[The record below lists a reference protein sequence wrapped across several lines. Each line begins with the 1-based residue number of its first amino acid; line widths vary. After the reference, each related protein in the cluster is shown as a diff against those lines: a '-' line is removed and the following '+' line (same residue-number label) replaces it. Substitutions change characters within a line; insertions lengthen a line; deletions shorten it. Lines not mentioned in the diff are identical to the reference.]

1 MSDIASDV
9 REIKESKSKF
19 GTKLPGNGN
28 KAQELTLKELSYEQM
43 IMGSIASLVWGVK
56 NINKDTQVKTLLGRN
71 NIFDIIKNIQT
82 EIPISFDNFY
92 KKLDELIT
100 KLSNNIAN
108 NLTQFSNLLII
119 PKFDE
124 LIKAVEKSY
133 KEKGSLK
140 DSTTKILIDLKA
152 ADTIEQILKDFDA
165 LDGIVIFDNDNVN
178 HVQDLLD
185 RIDKLSKEDIYLVIN
200 TNLYDT
206 VKELKELKID
216 IYDPASLD
224 NIKAEI
230 ENLKSEQINLFNL
243 DDLNEAK
250 NIFESIQKIQMNAD
264 TENILMGISKFLDAI
279 ENSKFD
285 ITKKSKVIEDLI
297 NFFGGKDSK
306 QKNTLNNLLTA
317 INSLGED
324 GNKSLLKGD
333 HIKTLATAFSIVGD
347 AAKLMEGHDVKINKK
362 FFKDL
367 NSLLKNDDYIKGII
381 INLSALKDYVIS
393 KDIQVSIGIVDDFVT
408 TISNLGN
415 LGFIKLIKSK
425 IAIKAINAFLIKDI
439 KSLIDEVVKF
449 KTTQKDTDKAFEALD
464 HLFDAVTKLGDI
476 TISDKRKMAKNIIFI
491 EKFLAE
497 DIRHIIEES
506 IPSLRKN
513 QKEGF
518 EVLEKTKGIIDS
530 LIAIGDI
537 DEQKLDIA
545 SDKIDD
551 IKDFIKD
558 DISELIKFIAETLG
572 DKKQLKK
579 VISVTDMTHEIF
591 ENIGDMNDAIPGVMS
606 LIKSNTKVM
615 LLAIEFAFIEES
627 FNTLAK
633 LSKILK
639 PKDKQFLSN
648 RFDGTLDS
656 IIEINGVLA

>member
-1 MSDIASDV
+1 MAKKTLMSDIASDV

-71 NIFDIIKNIQT
+71 NIFDIVKNIQT
-82 EIPISFDNFY
+82 EIPTSFDNFY

-230 ENLKSEQINLFNL
+230 ENLKNEQINLFNL

-264 TENILMGISKFLDAI
+264 TENILMGISKFLDTI
-279 ENSKFD
+279 EKSKFD

-324 GNKSLLKGD
+324 GNKSLLNGD
-333 HIKTLATAFSIVGD
+333 HIKTLATAFSIIGD

-393 KDIQVSIGIVDDFVT
+393 KDTQISIRTVDDFVT
-408 TISNLGN
+408 TI
-415 LGFIKLIKSK
+415 
-425 IAIKAINAFLIKDI
+425 
-439 KSLIDEVVKF
+439 
-449 KTTQKDTDKAFEALD
+449 
-464 HLFDAVTKLGDI
+464 
-476 TISDKRKMAKNIIFI
+476 
-491 EKFLAE
+491 
-497 DIRHIIEES
+497 
-506 IPSLRKN
+506 
-513 QKEGF
+513 
-518 EVLEKTKGIIDS
+518 
-530 LIAIGDI
+530 
-537 DEQKLDIA
+537 
-545 SDKIDD
+545 
-551 IKDFIKD
+551 
-558 DISELIKFIAETLG
+558 
-572 DKKQLKK
+572 
-579 VISVTDMTHEIF
+579 
-591 ENIGDMNDAIPGVMS
+591 
-606 LIKSNTKVM
+606 
-615 LLAIEFAFIEES
+615 
-627 FNTLAK
+627 
-633 LSKILK
+633 
-639 PKDKQFLSN
+639 
-648 RFDGTLDS
+648 
-656 IIEINGVLA
+656 